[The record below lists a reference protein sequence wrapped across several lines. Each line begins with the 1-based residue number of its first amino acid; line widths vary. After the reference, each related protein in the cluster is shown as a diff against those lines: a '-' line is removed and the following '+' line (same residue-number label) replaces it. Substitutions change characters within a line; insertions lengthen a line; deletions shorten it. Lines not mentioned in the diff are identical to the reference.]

1 MNSNIKAILHKPNN
15 KIELNKLKNNSV
27 DVVILSIKITKILKL
42 HKGTHRMQNSHK
54 QTITN
59 LKKKKNEE
67 NQKINSP
74 ILSVQ

>member
-1 MNSNIKAILHKPNN
+1 MNIKAILHKTNN
-15 KIELNKLKNNSV
+15 KIELNKLKNNCV
-27 DVVILSIKITKILKL
+27 DVIILSIKITKILKL
-42 HKGTHRMQNSHK
+42 HKGIHRMQNSHK

-59 LKKKKNEE
+59 LKKKNEE